1 MSANNNCTFM
11 GRLTADPELRSTQNG
26 KKFCTFTLAVSGR
39 SKDDDTTFVNF
50 TSWEKQAEFIAQYF
64 TKGSRMLVNGELR
77 SRSYTDKE
85 GNKRNTFEVRVG
97 DVTFCE
103 SKGGGN
109 TSSTGSSYGK
119 STTDTIPRNTKVE
132 IVELSASDVDG
143 DLPF

>member
-11 GRLTADPELRSTQNG
+11 GRLTATPELRSTQNG

-39 SKDDDTTFVNF
+39 SKEDDTTFVNF

-77 SRSYTDKE
+77 NRSYTDKD
-85 GNKRNTFEVRVG
+85 GNKRNTFEVRVS

-103 SKGGGN
+103 NKNSSGGE
-109 TSSTGSSYGK
+109 SSNHTK
-119 STTDTIPRNTKVE
+119 SATDTIPRNTKVE
-132 IVELSASDVDG
+132 MVELSASDVDG